1 MAAAKQ
7 SEITLPIQVTSRAEV
22 SRLLR
27 EIDQVDDF
35 LQQSAIRKPGTALQL
50 PKTSRLLDEMAASNK
65 LNLLLK
71 KDRLRLIS
79 FLTAIKSKAPVLHI
93 GLGVDPAPVF
103 VQKLLTWLRSE
114 IHPVLLLHIGLQPSI
129 GAGCTVR
136 GNSAYFDLSLRQH
149 FRDQRSLLIEQLR
162 GEAQAATDAAAAPEA
177 EATVDGQEQAVPQ
190 PASAKDGSA

>member
-114 IHPVLLLHIGLQPSI
+114 VHPVLLLHIGLQPSI

>member
-65 LNLLLK
+65 LNLLVK

>member
-190 PASAKDGSA
+190 PASAKEGSA

>member
-65 LNLLLK
+65 LNLLVK

-114 IHPVLLLHIGLQPSI
+114 VHPVLLLHIGLQPSI